1 MFEHLYKE
9 TKSLREIQ
17 FLFFKVK
24 RLQSLFL
31 SFLKKKNFFIVI
43 TKSFYYFIL
52 FNFLK

>member
-31 SFLKKKNFFIVI
+31 SFLKKKKFFYCDN
-43 TKSFYYFIL
+43 KKFLLFYSF
-52 FNFLK
+52 